1 VTEMTRDEVFQV
13 CLARAAPPAASSQDD
28 VTGTLFAV
36 ADLQAEV
43 AATSLVLPPGLL
55 TRIGAALTHSHI
67 RLLGPPGTG
76 KSTLARAVL
85 EARVGDD
92 YVFTVGTAQWTGED
106 IIGGPL
112 PDPDNPQTLIF
123 RPGIVLAA
131 AEAGK
136 WLAIDEIN
144 RADID
149 AAFGE
154 LFGLL
159 AGFSIES
166 PYAPRAGSDRRVY
179 IYAER
184 PAGDLPEGQYG
195 LPPDWRMIAT
205 MNSWDKASLNR
216 VSFAFSRRWCTIYVP
231 VPSPTQ
237 YAAILEDM
245 FASIPGAAA
254 PQANAALTRLFVA
267 AENDD
272 APTLRTLG
280 FAMGPGIARSMIVDM
295 AAMQAVGIDAG
306 MAVANA
312 VDGFVLPQLEG
323 ALEAH
328 ADLLLALRKA
338 LAIAEAPAELIDGL
352 EERLAVFTGHPI
364 RSSF

>member
-1 VTEMTRDEVFQV
+1 MTRDEVLQV
-13 CLARAAPPAASSQDD
+13 CLARTVPAAASSQDD
-28 VTGTLFAV
+28 LTGTVFAI

-43 AATSLVLPPGLL
+43 GATPLVLPSGLL
-55 TRIGAALTHSHI
+55 TRIGAALTHSHV

-85 EARVGDD
+85 ESRVGED

-106 IIGGPL
+106 IIGGQV
-112 PDPDNPQTLIF
+112 PDPADPQTLIF
-123 RPGIVLAA
+123 RPGIVLSA

-159 AGFSIES
+159 AGFSIEL
-166 PYAPRAGSDRRVY
+166 PYAPRGGSNRRVY
-179 IYAER
+179 IHAER
-184 PAGDLPEGQYG
+184 PIGDLPEGEYG
-195 LPPDWRMIAT
+195 LPSDWRMIAT
-205 MNSWDKASLNR
+205 MNSWDKASLAR

-231 VPSPTQ
+231 VPGPTE
-237 YAAILEDM
+237 YAEILANI
-245 FASIPGAAA
+245 FASIPGASTPEA
-254 PQANAALTRLFVA
+254 QAALTQLFVGA
-267 AENDD
+267 DSDD

-280 FAMGPGIARSMIVDM
+280 FAMGPGVARSVIVDI
-295 AAMQAVGIDAG
+295 AAMRTAGIAVGA
-306 MAVANA
+306 AVAHA

-328 ADLLLALRKA
+328 EDLLSALRKV
-338 LAIAEAPAELIDGL
+338 LTIADAPARLLDGL
-352 EERLAVFTGHPI
+352 EDRLAVFTGHPM

>member
-1 VTEMTRDEVFQV
+1 MTRNEVLEV

-28 VTGTLFAV
+28 LTGTTFAIP
-36 ADLQAEV
+36 DLEAEV
-43 AATSLVLPPGLL
+43 GATPLVLPPGLL

-92 YVFTVGTAQWTGED
+92 YIFSVATAQWTAED
-106 IIGGPL
+106 IIGGQV
-112 PDPDNPQTLIF
+112 PDPAKPQTLIF
-123 RPGIVLAA
+123 RPGIVLSA

-159 AGFSIES
+159 AGFSIEL
-166 PYAPRAGSDRRVY
+166 PYAPRAGSTRRVY

-184 PAGDLPEGQYG
+184 PTGDLQEGEYG

-205 MNSWDKASLNR
+205 MNSWDKASLAR

-231 VPSPTQ
+231 VPSPEQ
-237 YAAILEDM
+237 YSGILEDI
-245 FASIPGAAA
+245 FASIPGASTPRAR
-254 PQANAALTRLFVA
+254 AALTQLFV
-267 AENDD
+267 ETDSED

-280 FAMGPGIARSMIVDM
+280 FAMGPGPRQS
-295 AAMQAVGIDAG
+295 
-306 MAVANA
+306 
-312 VDGFVLPQLEG
+312 
-323 ALEAH
+323 
-328 ADLLLALRKA
+328 
-338 LAIAEAPAELIDGL
+338 
-352 EERLAVFTGHPI
+352 
-364 RSSF
+364 

>member
-1 VTEMTRDEVFQV
+1 V
-13 CLARAAPPAASSQDD
+13 
-28 VTGTLFAV
+28 
-36 ADLQAEV
+36 LQ
-43 AATSLVLPPGLL
+43 
-55 TRIGAALTHSHI
+55 
-67 RLLGPPGTG
+67 
-76 KSTLARAVL
+76 
-85 EARVGDD
+85 ARVGDD

-106 IIGGPL
+106 IIGGPV
-112 PDPDNPQTLIF
+112 PDPANPQTLVF

-166 PYAPRAGSDRRVY
+166 PYSLRAGSDRRVY
-179 IYAER
+179 IHAER
-184 PAGDLPEGQYG
+184 PVGDLPEGEYG
-195 LPPDWRMIAT
+195 LPSDWRMIAT
-205 MNSWDKASLNR
+205 MNSWDKASLSR

-231 VPSPTQ
+231 VPPPAQ
-237 YAAILEDM
+237 YAAILDDM
-245 FASIPGAAA
+245 LASIPGVSSPEAHAAM
-254 PQANAALTRLFVA
+254 TRLFVTT
-267 AENDD
+267 ESDD
-272 APTLRTLG
+272 APTLRSLG
-280 FAMGPGIARSMIVDM
+280 FAMGAGVARSMLVDV
-295 AAMQAVGIDAG
+295 AAMQAAGTDVGA
-306 MAVANA
+306 AVANA

-328 ADLLLALRKA
+328 EDLLLALQKV
-338 LAIAEAPAELIDGL
+338 LAIAEAPAELLDGL